1 MFLKKIFNF
10 LIIEIIEGPTLLFS
24 DLSKSYLFKIFRK
37 KTRDIEIEIPKT
49 EWKKLLKTC
58 MIKVPLIVL
67 YFSENFTI
75 FWHNIYSVNNSNVK
89 MDKKSSH
96 VKPIKYP
103 RSNFTILQ
111 RKTRNEKKN
120 YDDLICKEMVLLQTR
135 IYFGKKKERSF
146 FTILGWLVRCQHF
159 NNKL

>member
-24 DLSKSYLFKIFRK
+24 DLTKSYLFKIFRK
-37 KTRDIEIEIPKT
+37 KTGILKLKFLKLKEKNL
-49 EWKKLLKTC
+49 WKKF
-58 MIKVPLIVL
+58 MIKTSWIVL

-146 FTILGWLVRCQHF
+146 LRY
-159 NNKL
+159 